1 MSTARKLLIY
11 ATLVFGT
18 FACALAIR
26 LAYLHTLN
34 EYRLSLVPDALQVT
48 SIVYVMEESWGF
60 GPGGNETGILVYRL
74 PAATAALAGTGL
86 GFFENMPGNSATA
99 GRRWRGSYSDWK
111 ETPIA
116 ADERHWPVDSRQQSL
131 SSLDYLCRYGFCIEV
146 AAALIRD
153 VDSLINSP
161 GSYYA
166 YGRIGLIV
174 VSPEK
179 RLVVYLYNG

>member
-1 MSTARKLLIY
+1 MTVVPIVCGPGLCRVGRASLLP
-11 ATLVFGT
+11 
-18 FACALAIR
+18 R
-26 LAYLHTLN
+26 LAG
-34 EYRLSLVPDALQVT
+34 RLTFRD
-48 SIVYVMEESWGF
+48 
-60 GPGGNETGILVYRL
+60 ETAHVHRSQAAHLRNAGLRHLRL